1 MTVIEWLQRLVRAWD
16 QSRIRLPRQLLSPHE
31 IQPGD
36 WVQIETRLWRV
47 KARRGRS
54 TYELETVEEA
64 TPSAFLHMTEDS
76 FWTLQHSD
84 DHLRLSPETVIV
96 YPVTQRSSSTMSR

>member
-1 MTVIEWLQRLVRAWD
+1 MTVTEWLQRLVRAWD
-16 QSRIRLPRQLLSPHE
+16 RSRIRLPKQPLSPHE

-54 TYELETVEEA
+54 AFELETMEENA
-64 TPSAFLHMTEDS
+64 LSAFLHLSEDS
-76 FWTLQHSD
+76 FWTLQHGD
-84 DHLRLSPETVIV
+84 DQLRLSPETVIV
-96 YPVTQRSSSTMSR
+96 YPVTQRSS